1 MTITDRFAGMRG
13 LKSVFAGLLGALAL
27 LCSSAF
33 ALEVGDTAPD
43 FSLQAS
49 DGNTYSLSDFRGKQP
64 VVIAFFPK
72 AFTGGC
78 TIECKSIRDS
88 GEEIQKYDIAYFMA
102 SVDDIE
108 LNTEFAQEH
117 EVDFPIL
124 SDPQK
129 NMTAAYGVLGERG
142 VANRWTIYIG
152 SDGKVVK
159 IDKDVDPG
167 TAGVVLTN
175 SLAELDFPHS

>member
-1 MTITDRFAGMRG
+1 MGLTFA
-13 LKSVFAGLLGALAL
+13 AT
-27 LCSSAF
+27 SSF
-33 ALEVGDTAPD
+33 GLEVGDMAPN

-49 DGNTYSLSDFRGKQP
+49 DGKTYSLSEFTGKQP

-88 GEEIQKYDIAYFMA
+88 GEEIKKYDIAYFMA
-102 SVDDIE
+102 SVDDIA
-108 LNTEFAQEH
+108 LNTQFAEEH

-129 NMTAAYGVLGERG
+129 NMVSAYGVLGERG
-142 VANRWTIYIG
+142 VANRWTVYVG
-152 SDGKVVK
+152 TDGRVVK
-159 IDKDVDPG
+159 IEKDVDPA
-167 TAGVVLTN
+167 TAGVVLTQT
-175 SLAELDFPHS
+175 LAELEFPHS